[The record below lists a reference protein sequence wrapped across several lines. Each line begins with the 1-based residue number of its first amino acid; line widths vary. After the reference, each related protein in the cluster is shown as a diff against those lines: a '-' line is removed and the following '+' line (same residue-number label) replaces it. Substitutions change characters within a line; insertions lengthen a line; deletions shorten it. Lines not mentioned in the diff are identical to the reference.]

1 MPTAKKLPSGSWRCR
16 ISVGKDPETGKY
28 TYKSFTAETKKA
40 AELLAAQYS
49 VEKEITGD
57 KNNPLLKD
65 AMAHYNN
72 VKSNVL
78 SPATIRGYAS
88 LAENVFPELLEM
100 PILSIDSDVAQQWC
114 NRYSV
119 GRSPK
124 TVRNA
129 SGYLQAVLS
138 LYNVPQRIDI
148 TLPQKKPVDY
158 HVVTDEELSTLLKH
172 CNGNA
177 LGLAVA
183 LAAFIPARRSEL
195 CALTFGD
202 VDRKKRT
209 ITINKAMVEDE
220 NSQWVVKVPK
230 TYSSYRTVELPQEII
245 DMIPNGNPKDRIFN
259 CTPNSLANRFRR
271 ALKTLKMDFRFHD
284 LRHYGAT
291 FLYAQA
297 DIPIKEIM
305 ARGGW
310 NNSSTL
316 ENIYSHTLPEFQKA
330 ATNAVSAKFNSILK

>member
-1 MPTAKKLPSGSWRCR
+1 MPTAKRLPSGSWRCQ
-16 ISVGKDPETGKY
+16 VYAGKDDSGKRQ
-28 TYKSFTAETKKA
+28 YKSFTASTKKE
-40 AELLAAQYS
+40 AELLAAQFS
-49 VEKEITGD
+49 INKEIFED
-57 KNNPLLKD
+57 KNNPLFKD
-65 AMAHYNN
+65 AMSHYNN

-78 SPATIRGYAS
+78 SPATIRGYCS
-88 LAENVFPELLEM
+88 LAENAFPELLDI
-100 PILSIDSDVAQQWC
+100 PIMKIDSNLVQQWV
-114 NRYSV
+114 NRFSV

-129 SGYLQAVLS
+129 SGYLQAVLG

-158 HVVTDEELSTLLKH
+158 HVVTDEELSILLKH

-177 LGLAVA
+177 LGIAVA
-183 LAAFIPARRSEL
+183 LAAFVPARRSEI
-195 CALTFGD
+195 CALTYAD
-202 VDRKKRT
+202 IDRKRNT
-209 ITINKAMVEDE
+209 VTINKAMVEDE

-230 TYSSYRTVELPQEII
+230 TYSSYRVVTLPKEII
-245 DMIPNGNPKDRIFN
+245 DMIPQGKPKDRIMQ

-305 ARGGW
+305 SRGGW
-310 NNSSTL
+310 QNSATL

-330 ATNAVSAKFNSILK
+330 ATEAVSAKFNSVIK

>member
-1 MPTAKKLPSGSWRCR
+1 MPTAKRLPSGSWRCQ
-16 ISVGKDPETGKY
+16 VYAGKDDSGKRQ
-28 TYKSFTAETKKA
+28 YKSFTASTKKE
-40 AELLAAQYS
+40 AELMAAQFS
-49 VEKEITGD
+49 INKEVFED
-57 KNNPLLKD
+57 KNNPLFKD
-65 AMAHYNN
+65 AMAHYNE

-78 SPATIRGYAS
+78 SPATIRGYCS
-88 LAENVFPELLEM
+88 LAETAFPELLDI
-100 PILSIDSDVAQQWC
+100 PIMKIDSNLAQQWV
-114 NRYSV
+114 NRFSL

-129 SGYLQAVLS
+129 SGYLQAVLG

-158 HVVTDEELSTLLKH
+158 HVVTDEELSILLKH

-177 LGLAVA
+177 LGIAVA
-183 LAAFIPARRSEL
+183 LAAFVPARRSEI
-195 CALTFGD
+195 CALTYAD
-202 VDRKKRT
+202 IDRKKNT
-209 ITINKAMVEDE
+209 VTINKAMVEDE
-220 NSQWVVKVPK
+220 NSQWVIKVPK
-230 TYSSYRTVELPQEII
+230 TYSSYRVVALPKEII
-245 DMIPNGNPKDRIFN
+245 DMIPQGKPKDRIMQ

-305 ARGGW
+305 SRGGW
-310 NNSSTL
+310 QNSATL

-330 ATNAVSAKFNSILK
+330 ATEAVSAKFNSVIK